1 MNIECPSSVISAFMA
16 ALLFV
21 ISVGSRDMD
30 NLPDISVDWLTAR
43 EIEVLRA
50 IALGLSAKEVAKQL
64 KIAPRTVER
73 HIDHIRLK
81 TRTRNR
87 SHMVAFA
94 IAHGLV

>member
-1 MNIECPSSVISAFMA
+1 MDDQP
-16 ALLFV
+16 
-21 ISVGSRDMD
+21 DMS
-30 NLPDISVDWLTAR
+30 IDWLTKR
-43 EIEVLRA
+43 EIEILCA

-64 KIAPRTVER
+64 RIAPRTVER

-94 IAHGLV
+94 IANGLV

>member
-1 MNIECPSSVISAFMA
+1 
-16 ALLFV
+16 
-21 ISVGSRDMD
+21 MD
-30 NLPDISVDWLTAR
+30 DQPDISVERLTKR
-43 EIEVLRA
+43 ELEILCA

-64 KIAPRTVER
+64 AIAPRTVER

-94 IAHGLV
+94 IANGLV

>member
-1 MNIECPSSVISAFMA
+1 MGTS
-16 ALLFV
+16 
-21 ISVGSRDMD
+21 D
-30 NLPDISVDWLTAR
+30 PDAVDSLTNRELQVLGLTAQ
-43 EIEVLRA
+43 
-50 IALGLSAKEVAKQL
+50 GLSAKEIAKEL

-94 IAHGLV
+94 VQNRCL

>member
-1 MNIECPSSVISAFMA
+1 MDDQP
-16 ALLFV
+16 
-21 ISVGSRDMD
+21 DMS
-30 NLPDISVDWLTAR
+30 IDWLTKR
-43 EIEVLRA
+43 EIEILCA

-64 KIAPRTVER
+64 TIAPRTVER

-94 IAHGLV
+94 IANGLV

>member
-1 MNIECPSSVISAFMA
+1 MDDET
-16 ALLFV
+16 
-21 ISVGSRDMD
+21 GSHFER
-30 NLPDISVDWLTAR
+30 LTSR
-43 EIEVLRA
+43 EAEILRC
-50 IALGLSAKEVAKQL
+50 ITLGMSAKEVAKQL

-94 IAHGLV
+94 IANGLV